1 MKPYPNRNLDLTQ
14 RIFNYRLSRVRRI
27 VENVF
32 GILSSR
38 FGVFQKPVP
47 LEPQK
52 VEKIVMAACV
62 LHNFLRSKP
71 SSRHIYTPQESFDRE
86 INGTIIEADW
96 RQMAGNNG
104 LPNIQQQGG
113 NKSTTEARE
122 IRDELCDF
130 FNTNGQV
137 PCMWQWNAV

>member
-38 FGVFQKPVP
+38 FGVFQKPIP
-47 LEPQK
+47 LEPEK

-71 SSRHIYTPQESFDRE
+71 SSRDIYTPQESFDRE

-96 RQMAGNNG
+96 RQMAGNDG
-104 LPNIQQQGG
+104 LPNIQ
-113 NKSTTEARE
+113 
-122 IRDELCDF
+122 
-130 FNTNGQV
+130 
-137 PCMWQWNAV
+137 